1 MSADPAAR
9 DDAQLVALRD
19 RARALRRNVVRMAA
33 GKGEGYVGQGLQAAD
48 VLAALFFHELRW
60 APPEADDPEADR
72 FVLSTGHY
80 SIALWA
86 VFAELGALSEA
97 EIDTY
102 GADGSAVAMSTERG
116 LQRGVELTGGS
127 LGHGLGVAA
136 GMAAGRRLK
145 GESGRVV
152 NYMSDGELQEG
163 STWEAAMW
171 AGDQALGNL
180 ICVVDVNRT
189 QADGPLVVEVEP
201 VPDKFAAFGWWA
213 REVDGHDVE
222 ALVAVLEAARAQTE
236 QPKAIVCHTQ
246 LGAGV
251 PLIIEREKAHFVRV
265 DQEEWARVAQEVEA
279 S

>member
-1 MSADPAAR
+1 
-9 DDAQLVALRD
+9 
-19 RARALRRNVVRMAA
+19 MAA

-48 VLAALFFHELRW
+48 ILAALFFHELRW
-60 APPEADDPEADR
+60 APPEAKDPDADR

-136 GMAAGRRLK
+136 GMAAGRRLR
-145 GESGRVV
+145 GERGLVV

-171 AGDQALGNL
+171 AGDMALGNL

-201 VPDKFAAFGWWA
+201 VVDKFEAFGWWA
-213 REVDGHDVE
+213 QEVDGHDLE
-222 ALVAVLEAARAQTE
+222 ALVEVLDAARVQT
-236 QPKAIVCHTQ
+236 QKPKAIVCHTR

-251 PLIIEREKAHFVRV
+251 PLILEREKAHFVRV
-265 DQEEWARVAQEVEA
+265 DQEEWARVAAEVET